1 SAAMIAAAANCPPRN
16 GLAPNR
22 AAISRC
28 QTVAAKSRINNTGLG
43 RAISRAASENW
54 GDLRQKI
61 VRGVEVLVEGY
72 PASITV
78 ELDVARPRHDA
89 SATMVCH
96 RHERASAFED
106 DCAMLSCGFLKTPD
120 ECSGRCPLAVAT
132 ALTKRTGV
140 IPVAP
145 TLCRR

>member
-1 SAAMIAAAANCPPRN
+1 SNFT
-16 GLAPNR
+16 
-22 AAISRC
+22 SR
-28 QTVAAKSRINNTGLG
+28 LG
-43 RAISRAASENW
+43 EL

-106 DCAMLSCGFLKTPD
+106 DCAVLSCGFFKTPD

-132 ALTKRTGV
+132 PLSKRTGV
-140 IPVAP
+140 IPVWA
-145 TLCRR
+145 TLFRRGFLCRAGVSVSRESTHDCVKPVST